1 MGPVRAFYSLLEL
14 LFIEAQWPW
23 TRRGGTTQAIAEA
36 KKARAAPGLPR

>member
-1 MGPVRAFYSLLEL
+1 MGPVGAFYSLLEL

-23 TRRGGTTQAIAEA
+23 ARRWHNSDRREA